1 MYNFRL
7 KGQLKTEVC
16 FLIIGLVIHWFK
28 LRDYKNSLQVVK
40 PIYVKK
46 ERHAYSGTLS
56 LLSTNTL
63 YMFILS
69 EIRSYL

>member
-40 PIYVKK
+40 PIYLKK
-46 ERHAYSGTLS
+46 ERHAYSGTD
-56 LLSTNTL
+56 T
-63 YMFILS
+63 FFVIHKH
-69 EIRSYL
+69 IVHVYLK